1 MNETEYEEVISNYYG
16 DGMVRSMIGVKVE
29 TNRVDE
35 IAEKIGEFPEVVD
48 LFLVT
53 GDVDI
58 LIKVVFKNYASF
70 RNFVTH
76 LVPQIDGIKETQTF
90 MVVTVYKE
98 GGQKASFE

>member
-1 MNETEYEEVISNYYG
+1 MNETEYEDVISSYYG

-29 TNRVDE
+29 TSRVDE
-35 IAEKIGEFPEVVD
+35 IAEKIAEFPEVVD
-48 LFLVT
+48 VFLVT

-58 LIKVVFKNYASF
+58 LIKAVFEDYASF
-70 RNFVTH
+70 RNFVTR
-76 LVPQIDGIKETQTF
+76 LVPEIEGIKETQTF